1 MSRYKLKLNMYFYL
15 VHAKK
20 VVFSY
25 ILVHTSTLN
34 YFPQFS
40 KKHPP
45 RTEKNFPRNEVEDN
59 TKEI

>member
-1 MSRYKLKLNMYFYL
+1 M
-15 VHAKK
+15 HAKK

>member
-1 MSRYKLKLNMYFYL
+1 MYFYL